1 MIGGGGRGMRP
12 TFVSNRAEF
21 PKEMRLSHLNGL
33 KKVGFF
39 FPSGG
44 LGKEGGKVTAWACS

>member
-1 MIGGGGRGMRP
+1 MRP